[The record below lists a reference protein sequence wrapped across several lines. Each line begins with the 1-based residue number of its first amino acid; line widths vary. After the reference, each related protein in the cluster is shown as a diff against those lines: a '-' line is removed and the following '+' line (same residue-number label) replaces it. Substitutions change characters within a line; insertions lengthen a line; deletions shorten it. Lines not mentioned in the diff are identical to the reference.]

1 MNKLWNHI
9 LRRRSNVDSEKLRRN
24 TENKKG
30 WEFHPMIK
38 SYTCL
43 DLSNDLI
50 RNFDRHKF
58 PKNYDFWIIYNQMFL
73 SQYKEKVRFIVWKNI
88 IDIL

>member
-30 WEFHPMIK
+30 WEFHPMNQIL
-38 SYTCL
+38 Y
-43 DLSNDLI
+43 LSWFI
-50 RNFDRHKF
+50 QWFD
-58 PKNYDFWIIYNQMFL
+58 
-73 SQYKEKVRFIVWKNI
+73 S
-88 IDIL
+88 

>member
-9 LRRRSNVDSEKLRRN
+9 LRRRSNADSEKLRRN
-24 TENKKG
+24 TENKGG
-30 WEFHPMIK
+30 WELHPMIK

-43 DLSNDLI
+43 DLSNGLI

-58 PKNYDFWIIYNQMFL
+58 RKNYDFWTTYNQMFL
-73 SQYKEKVRFIVWKNI
+73 SEYKEKLRFIVWKNE

>member
-9 LRRRSNVDSEKLRRN
+9 LRRRSNIDSEKLRRN

-50 RNFDRHKF
+50 RNF
-58 PKNYDFWIIYNQMFL
+58 WIIYNQMFL
-73 SQYKEKVRFIVWKNI
+73 SQYKEKLRFIVWKNK